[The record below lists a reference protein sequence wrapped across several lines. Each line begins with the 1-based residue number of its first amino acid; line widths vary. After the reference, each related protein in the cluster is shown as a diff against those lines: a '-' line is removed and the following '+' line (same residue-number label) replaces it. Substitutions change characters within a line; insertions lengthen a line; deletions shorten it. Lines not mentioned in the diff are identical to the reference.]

1 MPMAL
6 QTPWLRDE
14 LRVHLANLSK
24 EQWVTAEL
32 DNECRPGDA
41 LDEVL
46 DFLDDTGVVDAPETR
61 IGYVLL
67 DEQEAAAMRQL
78 GSILDAALD
87 ERAHDRW
94 LEVAAAARKGLA
106 ALK

>member
-1 MPMAL
+1 MAL

-14 LRVHLANLSK
+14 LRLHLANLAN

-32 DNECRPGDA
+32 DDECRPGDA
-41 LDEVL
+41 LDEAL
-46 DFLDDTGVVDAPETR
+46 DFLDDTGIVDAPEGR

-67 DEQEAAAMRQL
+67 DKQEAAAMRQL
-78 GSILDAALD
+78 GSVLDAALD
-87 ERAHDRW
+87 KRAHERW
-94 LEVAAAARKGLA
+94 HQVSAAARKGLA